1 MKQATST
8 GTSVTI
14 SDIKPGLYS
23 VSATSGETK
32 SVYSPVALFVR
43 VDGTTTEVYANGGT
57 QPIGNTGTANQYE
70 IKMKRSDGITME
82 QKVKDAMLPT
92 TLPPPP
98 PASATRSTS
107 TSSSPSPHTRPTH
120 TPASS
125 STTP

>member
-43 VDGTTTEVYANGGT
+43 VDGTVR
-57 QPIGNTGTANQYE
+57 Q
-70 IKMKRSDGITME
+70 RRH
-82 QKVKDAMLPT
+82 
-92 TLPPPP
+92 
-98 PASATRSTS
+98 PAYRQHRHGQSV
-107 TSSSPSPHTRPTH
+107 
-120 TPASS
+120 
-125 STTP
+125 